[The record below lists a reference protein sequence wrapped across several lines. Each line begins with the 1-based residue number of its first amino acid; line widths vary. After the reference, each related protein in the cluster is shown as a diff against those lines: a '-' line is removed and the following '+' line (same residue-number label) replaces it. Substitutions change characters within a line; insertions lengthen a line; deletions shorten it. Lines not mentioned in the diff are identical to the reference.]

1 MAKVNAPLLSWG
13 ASGSIAKTQT
23 YSTWKGRP
31 YVRQRVI
38 PANPDTAEQQLTR
51 NTWSFLNRLWQYMP
65 AGALGA
71 WGLYA
76 DNNRFTSRNGWLK
89 LNNGPLRTA
98 VNLLLMTI
106 SPSAGGGIP
115 AVSAAAV
122 AGAGQITVTV
132 VAPTLPAGW
141 TITKAWA
148 MAIANVN
155 PQTSSIYSVGSGSDA
170 TSPYAVVITGLIA
183 AQAYITGGWFEYLKP
198 DGSTCYGIA
207 VQATATPT

>member
-13 ASGSIAKTQT
+13 ASGTIAKTQT
-23 YSTWKGRP
+23 YSSWKGRA

-71 WGLYA
+71 WSLYG
-76 DNNRFTSRNGWLK
+76 DNNRFTARNGWLK
-89 LNNGPLRTA
+89 LNNGPLRSE

-115 AVSAAAV
+115 ALSAAAV
-122 AGAGQITVTV
+122 AGANQITVTV

-141 TITKAWA
+141 AITKAWA
-148 MAIANVN
+148 MAIGNVD
-155 PQTSSIYSVGSGSDA
+155 PQSSSIYSVGSGSDA
-170 TSPYAVVITGLIA
+170 ATPFVIVIAGLIT
-183 AQAYITGGWFEYLKP
+183 AQPYITGGWFEYLKP

-207 VQATATPT
+207 VQSTATPT